1 MTIKTERLLLR
12 PLCLKDLES
21 VHEYTSDIENTKYMV
36 YLPNITEQETQNFLS
51 SVEQEWKQKQ
61 PKFYEFAIVL
71 DGLQIGHISIYLTNI
86 ANEGRIGWILNKK
99 FWNYG
104 YASEAATALLS
115 FAKTKLHLQRVI
127 AHCDSRNVASTKVME
142 KIGMV
147 LVDDQRIRKYKKR
160 EETARELT
168 YLIELD

>member
-21 VHEYTSDIENTKYMV
+21 VHEYSSDIENTKYMV

-71 DGLQIGHISIYLTNI
+71 DGLQIGHISIYLTSI

-104 YASEAATALLS
+104 YASEAATAMLS
-115 FAKTKLHLQRVI
+115 FARTELHLQKVI
-127 AHCDSRNVASTKVME
+127 AHCDGRNAPSKRVME
-142 KIGMV
+142 KIGML
-147 LVDDQRIRKYKKR
+147 LVDDNGTRTYKKR
-160 EETARELT
+160 EETAQQLT
-168 YLIELD
+168 YMIEF

>member
-1 MTIKTERLLLR
+1 MTIKTDRLLLR
-12 PLCLKDLES
+12 PLSLKDLET
-21 VHEYTSDIENTKYMV
+21 VHEYTSDIESTKYMV
-36 YLPNITEQETQNFLS
+36 YLPNITEHETQNFLR
-51 SVEQEWKQKQ
+51 SVEWEWEQKH
-61 PKFYEFAIVL
+61 PKFYEFAIIF
-71 DGLQIGHISIYLTNI
+71 DNLQIGHISIYLNDVV
-86 ANEGRIGWILNKK
+86 NEGTIGWIINKK
-99 FWNYG
+99 FWNCG
-104 YASEAATALLS
+104 YATEAATALLS

-127 AHCDSRNVASTKVME
+127 ARCDSRNVASTKVME